1 MSQAETR
8 PWMDAARSPDE
19 RADLLISA
27 MTLDELISLVH
38 GPMPNLLDEVPADA
52 ARGAGIQV
60 RCREPSEIPPRL
72 QRATSDMLVCYA
84 MRCGKQGS
92 KSSSV
97 TASSGSNSLWVRTI
111 AGWEGRDS
119 EALPAWLTTLDPAIE
134 VIIRQPEEVQVYW
147 TERGQDST
155 LEQVFE
161 TLNRLKS

>member
-1 MSQAETR
+1 MTYLIILIAVAAVAGPLLSALPSKQQRRVTR
-8 PWMDAARSPDE
+8 FR
-19 RADLLISA
+19 
-27 MTLDELISLVH
+27 
-38 GPMPNLLDEVPADA
+38 DA

-60 RCREPSEIPPRL
+60 RCREPNEIPPRL

-84 MRCGKQGS
+84 TRCGRQGP
-92 KSSSV
+92 KGSSV
-97 TASSGSNSLWVRTI
+97 TASSGGNSLWVRTT

>member
-1 MSQAETR
+1 MTYIIILIAVAAVAGPLLSALPSKQQRRITR
-8 PWMDAARSPDE
+8 FR
-19 RADLLISA
+19 
-27 MTLDELISLVH
+27 
-38 GPMPNLLDEVPADA
+38 DA

-60 RCREPSEIPPRL
+60 RCREPNVLPPRL

-97 TASSGSNSLWVRTI
+97 SASSGGNSLWVRTT

>member
-1 MSQAETR
+1 MTYIIILIAVAAVAGPLLSALPSKQQRRVTR
-8 PWMDAARSPDE
+8 FR
-19 RADLLISA
+19 
-27 MTLDELISLVH
+27 
-38 GPMPNLLDEVPADA
+38 DA